1 MSIDDFLINMMAD
14 DISID
19 GSDFRRA
26 AQLMDNAYR
35 MLKAQDEYIKKQ
47 NEMIVYLR
55 ERAEEAERKLSSKTP
70 IKVNIKPLI
79 AKFEALA

>member
-35 MLKAQDEYIKKQ
+35 MLKAQDE
-47 NEMIVYLR
+47 MIVYLR